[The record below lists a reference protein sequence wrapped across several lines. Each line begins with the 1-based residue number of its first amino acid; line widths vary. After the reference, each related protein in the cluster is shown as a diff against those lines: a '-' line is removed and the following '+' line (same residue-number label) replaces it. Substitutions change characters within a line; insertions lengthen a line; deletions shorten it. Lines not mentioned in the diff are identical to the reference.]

1 MILVAAALRAASI
14 KGREV
19 MKAIFALIV
28 IYVGTFLVA
37 IQGASNAPVQAAQQE
52 AAAAPKPA
60 ATKSIDPQKDS
71 DIRSLLELIGARDMI
86 QEAAATSTE
95 QYRQKL
101 ISLAPNDDKAQESVN
116 SYLAVFQKQFDA
128 DALADQLVA
137 VYDKHYSDEEIKGM
151 LQFFGSPLG
160 QKVAAEMPKIS
171 KEVQLATRNI
181 SGQAARTAWQE
192 FHAQNLDSP
201 AKRPFT
207 GRRRWQ
213 QGQNQD
219 GSNQQ
224 AQAGSRQP

>member
-1 MILVAAALRAASI
+1 
-14 KGREV
+14 

-28 IYVGTFLVA
+28 IYVGTFFVA
-37 IQGASNAPVQAAQQE
+37 IQGASNSPVQAAQHE
-52 AAAAPKPA
+52 AAKPSA
-60 ATKSIDPQKDS
+60 VKSIDPQKDS

-86 QEAAATSTE
+86 QEAANNSTE

-101 ISLAPNDDKAQESVN
+101 ISLAPNNDKAQDSVN
-116 SYLAVFQKQFDA
+116 SYLAVFQKQYDA
-128 DALADQLVA
+128 DAIADQLVA
-137 VYDKHYSDEEIKGM
+137 IYDKHYTDEEIKGM

-171 KEVQLATRNI
+171 KEVQLATRNM

-192 FHAQNLDSP
+192 FHAQTPDLQ
-201 AKRPFT
+201 AKRTFA

-213 QGQNQD
+213 QGQNPG

-224 AQAGSRQP
+224 AQANSQQP